1 MSSSLPVLPTP
12 LEEKYP
18 KLPNSF
24 QVSAEMKMMTNLISP
39 QAHPLASNN
48 GTVGYMLSSDFVF
61 PKDINLS
68 SFSSNSSSS
77 QNSLFIPQSSTNG
90 VSLPPI
96 SSSGIEIQSTPS
108 VTFSRERKEN
118 SWCTDSLKDFLDFPE
133 NVPIHNNNQVEG
145 SGGGMSYEDCAKTT
159 DWPDWADQF
168 LNDDDSLEP
177 NWNGLLIDVDVPDP
191 EPKSEICQH
200 HPAQSR
206 KISAVPNS
214 LSPAPSSKPRMR
226 WTPEMHEA
234 FVEAVKQLGGSERAT
249 PKGILKLMNVE
260 GLTIYHVKSH
270 LQKYRTA
277 RYKPKLSEGTSDKNL
292 TPSGEITSLDLK
304 MSMGITEALRL
315 QMEVQKQL
323 HEQLEIQRNLQLRI
337 EEQAKHLQMMF
348 EKQEKMEDKKL
359 KVSSSIP
366 DEPSSPIS
374 NVMQPSPVNHTS
386 KVSEQPHVASGFDA
400 EESSQN
406 VEQKQMAPK
415 TSSCEF
421 INQDNGMSSTPPT
434 KRARA
439 ENFLSS

>member
-24 QVSAEMKMMTNLISP
+24 QVSAEMKMMTNPISP
-39 QAHPLASNN
+39 QAHPLA
-48 GTVGYMLSSDFVF
+48 FCF

-133 NVPIHNNNQVEG
+133 NVPIQNNNQVEG

-191 EPKSEICQH
+191 EPKVLKPSSSVLTHQSEICQH
-200 HPAQSR
+200 HPAQSGE
-206 KISAVPNS
+206 ISAVPNS

-277 RYKPKLSEGTSDKNL
+277 RYKPKLNFRQKFNS
-292 TPSGEITSLDLK
+292 SGEITSLDLK

-348 EKQEKMEDKKL
+348 EKQGKMEDKKL

-406 VEQKQMAPK
+406 VEQKQKAPE
-415 TSSCEF
+415 TSGREF